1 MAVTTPDTIFTHDI
15 SGRFVCNTFNEAMQ
29 SGPFDAIILG
39 GGTFGLALAEDL
51 FFRSGAMPQGNYR
64 ILVLEAGP
72 FTLPEHTQDI
82 PNLQLFAPGR
92 RFNADPNTLLDMPSP
107 DGAPTLG
114 NPLPA
119 TRPELLAAGL
129 DQQHTPL
136 LENWGLAWN
145 SNLRFG
151 GLAYCLGGRS
161 LYFGGWSPR
170 YLATEMETAPT
181 DPLKAKNAWPQ
192 TVVDDLG
199 ARFHPEAARQT
210 GVSTANDY
218 INGALHDFYRNQLFQ
233 IYNSIFSSSNPNTI
247 PVPLIEFP
255 DYPKEAPEDVSPGLK
270 DRLANPPFAGF
281 QDSLKLDAPLAVQ
294 ILSRPGFFPFNK
306 FSSAPLAITAARQAW
321 KESNNNDANKRLM
334 IVPLCHIKGLRTRTY
349 TLASGATVEEV
360 DGIDTASG
368 FIDMTGPIA
377 NDPNRR
383 PLVILAMGAIES
395 ARLALLSVGNVPN
408 ANLIGANLMVHLRK
422 NVQFTASLPPGVTIN
437 DLELTALLLRCRT
450 KIGATTAHFHF
461 QITASG
467 QPAVMPAGKGAGR
480 SDALLFQN
488 VPDLDN
494 VRHFEETA
502 PGEVDV
508 SIRAVGE
515 MLPNPQNTVTLPQPP
530 DSDEFTVPRV
540 SAKLAPRTST
550 AGAGS
555 DLDKQVI
562 REMDQITNFLA
573 HNLFTNA
580 VDGNGNPVD
589 ATAQPPDGLGT
600 TYHESGTLRMGDDPT
615 KSVVNPDGQFH
626 FVTNLYA
633 CDASV
638 LPTCGSANPV
648 MNGIALQRR
657 LAKRLV
663 PEGDVGQPPRPFT
676 RYQMPPTPLAA
687 GAVLTLFDG
696 KSLANWRMAG
706 RGTFHV
712 IDGALQSVPSA
723 LDLGLL
729 WCTLPMPQNYRLELE
744 FLQRMPQT
752 NSGVFIRFTNPEA
765 HSSGVRD
772 VDGILRFNPAW
783 SAVVTGF
790 EVQIDNTA
798 APDGRPRHK
807 TGAVYAVNYP
817 NDPPTD
823 PRFPAA
829 QTGDF
834 ANPQPSQLS
843 PFWNQYRIEVRGDV
857 VTVNLNGFDTARY
870 TNTDPAR
877 GRFSPTE
884 PTFIGL
890 QSYSNYSFTTAFR
903 NIRVTV
909 LP

>member
-1 MAVTTPDTIFTHDI
+1 VAITTPDTIFTHDI
-15 SGRFVCNTFNEAMQ
+15 LGRFVCNTFTEATQ
-29 SGPFDAIILG
+29 SGPFDVIILG

-72 FTLPEHTQDI
+72 FTLLEHTQDI
-82 PNLQLFAPGR
+82 PNLQLYPPGR
-92 RFNADPNTLLDMPSP
+92 RVNADPNTLLDMPP
-107 DGAPTLG
+107 GGPPTPG

-145 SNLRFG
+145 SNVRFG

-170 YLATEMETAPT
+170 YLATEMETAPA
-181 DPLKAKNAWPQ
+181 DPLKAQSAWPQ

-218 INGALHDFYRNQLFQ
+218 INGALHDFYRKRLFQ
-233 IYNSIFSSSNPNTI
+233 IYNTIASASNPNTV
-247 PVPLIEFP
+247 PVPLTEFP
-255 DYPKEAPEDVSPGLK
+255 DYPNEAPEDVSPGLK
-270 DRLANPPFAGF
+270 DRIASPPFPGF

-306 FSSAPLAITAARQAW
+306 FSSPPLAITAARQAW

-334 IVPLCHIKGLRTRTY
+334 IVPDCHIKGLRTRTY
-349 TLASGATVEEV
+349 TLASGATVQEV
-360 DGIDTASG
+360 DGIDTGNG
-368 FIDMTGPIA
+368 FIDLAGPIGG
-377 NDPNRR
+377 NPNRR
-383 PLVILAMGAIES
+383 PVVILAMGAIES

-408 ANLIGANLMVHLRK
+408 ANLMGANLMVHLRK
-422 NVQFTASLPPGVTIN
+422 NVLFTASLPAGVAMT
-437 DLELTALLLRCRT
+437 DLELTALLVRCRT
-450 KIGATTAHFHF
+450 TIGATTAHFHF

-467 QPAVMPAGKGAGR
+467 QPAVMPAGQGAGR

-508 SIRAVGE
+508 AIRAVGE
-515 MLPNPQNTVTLPQPP
+515 MLPNAQNTVTLPQPP
-530 DSDEFTVPRV
+530 DLDEFNVPRASV
-540 SAKLAPRTST
+540 SMAPR
-550 AGAGS
+550 AAPGD
-555 DLDKQVI
+555 DLDKKVMQ
-562 REMDQITNFLA
+562 EMDQITNFLA
-573 HNLFTNA
+573 HNLFDNA
-580 VDGNGNPVD
+580 VGGNGNPVD
-589 ATAQPPDGLGT
+589 ATGQLPDGLGT

-633 CDASV
+633 GDAAV

-663 PEGDVGQPPRPFT
+663 PEGDVGQPPRPFA
-676 RYQMPPTPLAA
+676 RYKMPPTPPAP
-687 GAVLTLFDG
+687 GTVFTLFDG

-765 HSSGVRD
+765 ASSGVRD
-772 VDGILRFNPAW
+772 VDGTLRFNPAW

-817 NDPPTD
+817 NDPPAD

-829 QTGDF
+829 QPGDF
-834 ANPQPSQLS
+834 VNPQASQLF
-843 PFWNQYRIEVRGDV
+843 PVWNQYRIEIRGDV
-857 VTVNLNGFDTARY
+857 ITVNLNGVDTAQY
-870 TNTDPAR
+870 TNTDAAR

-890 QSYSNYSFTTAFR
+890 QSYSNYSFTTGFR

-909 LP
+909 L